1 MSDSVKSFLKEWG
14 LLILLTFF
22 VSSCR
27 SFLAEPRYIPSG
39 SMLPELQINDRLI
52 IEKLSL
58 RNSLPKRGD
67 IVVFKSPY
75 SFDEKD
81 FEFKLIDIVKE
92 PPLVNYLNLA
102 LEQYS
107 DDKKRILN
115 TRGQAF
121 KTLNL
126 DIYGLSRQ
134 EIIQLLLSDGKLIK
148 RPFLIYE
155 EEKVILGFNEI
166 EYAKQFI

>member
-1 MSDSVKSFLKEWG
+1 LKKI
-14 LLILLTFF
+14 ILYSYFKCST
-22 VSSCR
+22 CR
-27 SFLAEPRYIPSG
+27 KAAKWLESR
-39 SMLPELQINDRLI
+39 
-52 IEKLSL
+52 
-58 RNSLPKRGD
+58 
-67 IVVFKSPY
+67 
-75 SFDEKD
+75 D

-107 DDKKRILN
+107 DDKKRIFN

-121 KTLNL
+121 KALNL
-126 DIYGLSRQ
+126 DIFGLSRE

-148 RPFLIYE
+148 RPFLICE

-166 EYAKQFI
+166 EYAKHFI

>member
-1 MSDSVKSFLKEWG
+1 MKEIIFYSYLKCS
-14 LLILLTFF
+14 T
-22 VSSCR
+22 CR
-27 SFLAEPRYIPSG
+27 KAAKWLES
-39 SMLPELQINDRLI
+39 
-52 IEKLSL
+52 
-58 RNSLPKRGD
+58 
-67 IVVFKSPY
+67 
-75 SFDEKD
+75 KD
-81 FEFKLIDIVKE
+81 FEFQLIDIVKA

-107 DDKKRILN
+107 DDRKRIFN
-115 TRGQAF
+115 IRGKAF

-126 DIYGLSRQ
+126 DICGLSKE

-155 EEKVILGFNEI
+155 GKKVILGFNEI

>member
-1 MSDSVKSFLKEWG
+1 MKKIILYSYLKCS
-14 LLILLTFF
+14 T
-22 VSSCR
+22 CR
-27 SFLAEPRYIPSG
+27 KAAKWLESNY
-39 SMLPELQINDRLI
+39 
-52 IEKLSL
+52 
-58 RNSLPKRGD
+58 
-67 IVVFKSPY
+67 
-75 SFDEKD
+75 

-102 LEQYS
+102 IEQYS
-107 DDKKRILN
+107 DDKKKIFN

-126 DIYGLSRQ
+126 DIDGLSRE
-134 EIIQLLLSDGKLIK
+134 EIIKLLLSDGKLIK